1 MGQLLVTHLLYTV
14 RDPFALLVNQ
24 VSKLFIHTLLFG
36 FFFVKPKLSISE
48 KNLGRALM
56 GETHSNTGQQLV
68 THVLHKVQEYTA
80 LHNSPVS
87 ETVFT
92 LFSMFFWCSRS

>member
-1 MGQLLVTHLLYTV
+1 
-14 RDPFALLVNQ
+14 
-24 VSKLFIHTLLFG
+24 
-36 FFFVKPKLSISE
+36 
-48 KNLGRALM
+48 M

-68 THVLHKVQEYTA
+68 THLLHKVQEYTA

-92 LFSMFFWCSRS
+92 LFSSLSIPSITGQDCGRDLTGEADSSMSKGVSF